1 MTAPE
6 IARAA
11 DEALLRAR
19 ARELAR
25 PQEGEQD
32 EAGRHL
38 LVLSTAGQRVA
49 LAVDDVAEVRPPGP
63 VAQVPGSS
71 GALAGLVGG
80 RGGALAVASLADLL
94 GLTSGLSPEEQWV
107 VVLHHPTAPL
117 GLLVD
122 TADDIVRIG
131 EDQLSPTHEA
141 GGLVV
146 AILPDGTLLLDAAAL
161 LRDPRVSPH
170 SNDQTEE
177 PSWRER

>member
-1 MTAPE
+1 MTAQDV
-6 IARAA
+6 ARDG
-11 DEALLRAR
+11 DEALLHAR
-19 ARELAR
+19 ALELAR
-25 PQEGEQD
+25 AQDEEQD
-32 EAGRHL
+32 EAGRDL
-38 LVLSTAGQRVA
+38 LVLSVGGQRVA
-49 LAVDDVAEVRPPGP
+49 LAVDDVASVCPPSQ
-63 VAQVPGSS
+63 VAQVPGSN
-71 GALAGLVGG
+71 AILAGLVGG
-80 RGGALAVASLADLL
+80 RGEPLAVASLARLL
-94 GLTSGLSPEEQWV
+94 ALTTGLPPDEQWV

-146 AILPDGTLLLDAAAL
+146 AIHPDGTLLLDAAAL